1 MLVTDLLLNAP
12 SISNVPN
19 VREEDV
25 AGVVG
30 GVQLVTWPEGGV
42 MNMKLRVKR
51 LKKDQDWD
59 GNITIGNVAKVEECR
74 KAVGREASC

>member
-51 LKKDQDWD
+51 LKK
-59 GNITIGNVAKVEECR
+59 TKIGMGTSQLEMLRRWRNVER
-74 KAVGREASC
+74 P